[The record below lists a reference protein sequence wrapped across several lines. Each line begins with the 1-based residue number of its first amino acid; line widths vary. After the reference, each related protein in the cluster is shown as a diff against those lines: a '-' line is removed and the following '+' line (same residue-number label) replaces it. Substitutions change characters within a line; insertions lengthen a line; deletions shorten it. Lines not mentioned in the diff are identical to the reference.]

1 MGQETHRRAET
12 MKVRVLC
19 YEGYKGEETPRA
31 FYLGERLVEVVEVL
45 DRWRGE
51 DHDYFKLAASDG
63 GMYIIRRDR
72 ERGEW
77 EITLFTRGTV
87 LPPG

>member
-1 MGQETHRRAET
+1 MRAGKHPEAET

-19 YEGYKGEETPRA
+19 YEGYTGEETPRG
-31 FYLGERLVEVVEVL
+31 FYLGERLIEVVEIL

-51 DHDYFKLAASDG
+51 DHEYFKLSASDG
-63 GMYIIRRDR
+63 SRYIIRRDR

-77 EITLFTRGTV
+77 ELTLFTRGTPF
-87 LPPG
+87 PP

>member
-1 MGQETHRRAET
+1 MRT
-12 MKVRVLC
+12 RVLF

-31 FYLGERLVEVVEVL
+31 FYVGERLLEVVEVL

-51 DHDYFKLAASDG
+51 DHEYFKLAASDG
-63 GMYIIRRDR
+63 GIYIIRRGR

-77 EITLFTRGTV
+77 EITLFTRGTP